1 MKKTFTFKN
10 PVKPKRL
17 EAKAL
22 EQKQYAQRI
31 VPDKTK
37 YSRKRKEKD
46 YELRY
51 DDEPTK

>member
-10 PVKPKRL
+10 PVKPERA

-22 EQKQYAQRI
+22 QQKQYAQRI

-37 YSRKRKEKD
+37 YSRKRKGKRD
-46 YELRY
+46 GLY

>member
-22 EQKQYAQRI
+22 EQKQYGHRI

-37 YSRKRKEKD
+37 YSRKRKEKN

-51 DDEPTK
+51 DDEPTT